1 MSKIKQKVNITS
13 TEDASIRRE
22 YDNAKEVWY
31 YSVSDIIGV
40 LTNSVDAR
48 NYWKSLKNRLNKTHP
63 QLVSECNQLKLPSS
77 DGKKYMVDV
86 ADAHTLTKIIR
97 LTYPNS
103 VTAFRAWFDHIDIQN
118 AINLETDTFKNS
130 SVEITIKSEN
140 LAVDELSPTLEIP
153 VDIYENKNEIV
164 IKFIL
169 AGCDPSELI
178 LSISMQ
184 QLTIKGNLRNP
195 NTSTLNLKEI
205 KKENYLLRE
214 LEWGHFERTVELPTL
229 IDVDNVLAT
238 EKHGL
243 ITIVLSKI
251 QIDKKRFIKI
261 KSLV

>member
-1 MSKIKQKVNITS
+1 MTDK
-13 TEDASIRRE
+13 EDQAIRRQ
-22 YDNAKEVWY
+22 YDTQKEIWY

-77 DGKKYMVDV
+77 DGKNYMVDV
-86 ADAHTLTKIIR
+86 ADADTLTKIIR
-97 LTYPNS
+97 ITSPNS
-103 VTAFRAWFDHIDIQN
+103 VTAFRTWFDHIDVQN
-118 AINLETDTFKNS
+118 AINLETNTPKNS
-130 SVEITIKSEN
+130 SVEITIKKSEN
-140 LAVDELSPTLEIP
+140 LDVNELSPTREVP

-195 NTSTLNLKEI
+195 NNSTLNLKEI
-205 KKENYLLRE
+205 KTENYLEKYLLRE
-214 LEWGHFERTVELPTL
+214 LQWGHFERTVELPTL